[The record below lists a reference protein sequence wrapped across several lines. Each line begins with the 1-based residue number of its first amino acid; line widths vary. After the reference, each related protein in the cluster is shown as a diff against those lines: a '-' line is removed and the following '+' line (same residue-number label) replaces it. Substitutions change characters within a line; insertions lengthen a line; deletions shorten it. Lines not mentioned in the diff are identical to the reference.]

1 MNILGIFS
9 SLVLCLGH
17 AQSVSWQNPWKNP
30 ALVGNIVFFP
40 NNIELNNTE
49 VVGGTVVFGEIIG
62 IKEANDNAYEYEEIV
77 GNFLAHTLMDSN
89 PIGLPVD
96 CFECNPILT
105 DAVECSMDDF
115 VNASQFA
122 RTNANSYTKINQDS
136 SIDER
141 WKVWE
146 VLQFDNLVD
155 SATTPPQSVFY
166 FDATEVMMACALLQ
180 PTLEDSEMAEQLI
193 QALNVEVLEVP
204 INTTLS
210 ASSSG
215 SGGMMST
222 FVVWVVSFMAA
233 VTVLLFV

>member
-40 NNIELNNTE
+40 NNIELNTE
-49 VVGGTVVFGEIIG
+49 EVGGGTVVFGEIIG

-115 VNASQFA
+115 ANATQFA

-146 VLQFDNLVD
+146 VLQFDNLVEE
-155 SATTPPQSVFY
+155 ATTPPQSVFY
-166 FDATEVMMACALLQ
+166 FDANEVMMACALLQ
-180 PTLEDSEMAEQLI
+180 PTLVVSEMAEQLI
-193 QALNVEVLEVP
+193 QALNVEVPEVP

-210 ASSSG
+210 ASSG

-222 FVVWVVSFMAA
+222 FVVWVVSMAA